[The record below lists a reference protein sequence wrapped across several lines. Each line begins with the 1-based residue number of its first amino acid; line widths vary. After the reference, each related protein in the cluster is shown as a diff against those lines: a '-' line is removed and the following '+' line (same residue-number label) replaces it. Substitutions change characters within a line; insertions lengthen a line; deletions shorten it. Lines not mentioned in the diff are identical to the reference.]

1 MGIKNCGKN
10 SEKSLLPRNDLTHY
24 ELPARWRN
32 RFNSLALQLSVLRM
46 KKINKVLVANRG
58 EIALRVMRSAREM
71 GIKTVAVY
79 SEADR
84 NALHVRFADEAV
96 CIGPPPSSESYLK
109 IGTIIEAACSTGA
122 DAIHPGY
129 GFLSEN
135 EDFAEQVEKAGLIF
149 IGPSAHSIALM
160 GSKLAAKAAVAKFNV
175 PLVPGTSEP
184 ITDIPAAK
192 KLAAQIG
199 YPVLI
204 KASAGGGGKGMR
216 IVHNDAEFI
225 EQMERAVSEATSA
238 FGDGSVFIEKYVT
251 QPRHIE
257 FQIFGDKHGNV
268 VHLFER
274 ECSIQRRHQK
284 VIEEAPSSVLTPALR
299 KAMGEAA
306 CNVARAANYYGA
318 GTVEFILDEKLNFYF
333 LEMNTRL
340 QVEHPVTEMITGI
353 DLVKLQIRIAEGEKL
368 PFTQQQLSMR
378 GHAIEIRVYAEDP
391 ANNFLPDI
399 GILKTYKRPDGNGI
413 RIDDGFE
420 QGMSIPFYY
429 DPMIA
434 KMICHAETRDM
445 AIAKTIRAIDE
456 YEITGIET
464 TLGFCRYVLNHEAFR
479 SGQFDTKFVENYF
492 SPEALNL
499 PPGAEEEKLAAA
511 LTTYLLK
518 PENTNQMEPA
528 TGSSGKWKKNRT
540 H

>member
-1 MGIKNCGKN
+1 M
-10 SEKSLLPRNDLTHY
+10 T
-24 ELPARWRN
+24 
-32 RFNSLALQLSVLRM
+32 
-46 KKINKVLVANRG
+46 KITKILVANRG
-58 EIALRVMRSAREM
+58 EIAIRVMRSAREM
-71 GIKTVAVY
+71 GIQTVAVF

-84 NALHVRFADEAV
+84 NALHVRVADEAV
-96 CIGPPPSSESYLK
+96 FIGPSPSSESYLRIEK
-109 IGTIIEAACSTGA
+109 IINAARVTGA
-122 DAIHPGY
+122 QAIHPGY

-135 EDFAEQVEKAGLIF
+135 EDFAQAVESAGMIF
-149 IGPSAHSIALM
+149 IGPSAQSITLM
-160 GSKLAAKAAVAKFNV
+160 GSKLAAKAAVAKFDV

-184 ITDIPAAK
+184 IDDIKAAK
-192 KLAAQIG
+192 AIAAKIG

-216 IVHNDAEFI
+216 IVERDADFQ

-238 FGDGSVFIEKYVT
+238 FGDGSVFIEKYIT

-257 FQIFGDKHGNV
+257 FQIFGDQHGNV

-284 VIEEAPSSVLTPALR
+284 VVEEAPSSVLTPALR
-299 KAMGEAA
+299 QQMGEAA
-306 CNVARAANYYGA
+306 INVAKSCNYHGA

-353 DLVKLQIRIAEGEKL
+353 DLVKLQIKVAQGEKL
-368 PFTQQQLSMR
+368 PFKQEDLTYY
-378 GHAIEIRVYAEDP
+378 GHAVEVRVYAEDP

-399 GILKTYKRPDGNGI
+399 GTLATYTRPQGNGV

-420 QGMSIPFYY
+420 EGMSIPFYY

-434 KMICHAETRDM
+434 KLICHAETREQ
-445 AIAKTIRAIDE
+445 AIEKTIRAINE

-464 TLGFCRYVLNHEAFR
+464 TLGFCNYVMHHEAFR
-479 SGQFDTKFVENYF
+479 SGKFDTRFVEKYF
-492 SPEALNL
+492 KPEVLKSAAN
-499 PPGAEEEKLAAA
+499 PDEEVLAAT
-511 LTTYLLK
+511 LSTYLMNGAH
-518 PENTNQMEPA
+518 ESNTTASTPVA
-528 TGSSGKWKKNRT
+528 VSKWKKQRLQ
-540 H
+540 